1 MKKRFKKVGKRV
13 AAASLALAMTASV
26 IPDMGIVARAA
37 GTGDSNKAINMTYI
51 TIKES
56 GDASNVASDIGAI
69 SLPLST
75 TANLELPTTG
85 SKAGST
91 ISWSSDKPEVIS
103 TTGVVTRPASGQE
116 DVDVNLTATVT
127 SGSVSNQ
134 KTFTVTVLAMNEL
147 MGADYFDKTSV
158 EVTDAYYDNAL
169 ELDVKNLLALDA
181 DRLLAGFRETACYVY
196 NTKSGV
202 TVKTAAEI
210 KTFMKNKTRY
220 GGGWENSLIGGHT
233 LGHYMTAVA
242 QGIINPGVTAE
253 EKTKLTER
261 LDYLIDAL
269 DECQQMTVGSSY
281 EGYLFGATLP
291 NTSFQ
296 NAPDLQFDN
305 VEAGRSNISTQAWVP
320 WYTMHKILAGLT
332 DAYEVAGNEKALQ
345 VANKLGTWISN
356 RANAWS
362 TTKAKQVLAI
372 EYGGMNDA
380 LYQLYKVTNA
390 SNKEDFKSAAH
401 KFDETTLFDSVL
413 AGGSNVLNGKHA
425 NTTIPKFLGALCRY
439 EVDHT
444 ETKYL
449 RYAEAFWQMVIH
461 RHTYITGGNSE
472 DEHFGADEVLDGE
485 RTVCNNETCNTYN
498 MLKLSRRLFIITGEK
513 KYADYYENTLINAI
527 MSSQEHDTGLTMY
540 FQPMASGYHKVF
552 GTLDSNFWCC
562 TGSGYENFTKLQDSI
577 YFKKDNLVVVNQYLA
592 STLTQEG
599 YTIKQTGDLSKKDT
613 MTLEVSGS
621 NINVDLRLRIPD
633 WVVDGKPT
641 VTIGDTEYNY
651 TTRGGYIVIPNA
663 KIADGATITVKLPME
678 VTAENLP
685 DGENTYGFKYGP
697 FVLSAKLGTSKQT
710 TTSHGVAVTVPS
722 GRAITSDQIGIAS
735 EDSVEAFIENINDYL
750 VKDGDSMNF
759 TLKGTNC
766 KYTFTTHYNQ
776 DDENY
781 GIYWTYYVDSEGRGS
796 AAIIEEKDALRKESS
811 KIDSI
816 PQCGRGQYEE
826 RFILEDGNT
835 KDGLID
841 NDSVAQDAPELSR
854 KANAGGSFGYK
865 MLVDETQDN
874 YLLITYAKED
884 DGKPIKITVGDTVIT
899 DEVLDSSKA
908 KVVNQTIAESD
919 MEDYYQVSYKIP
931 ASVVKANTSN
941 LKVKEGND
949 TVTKRVMT
957 MMFAGTASEAS
968 ARVNKSLDLVRAYRT
983 TNDISKLEYKGQT
996 LKADSNG
1003 VFKIKA
1009 TYNVTPKVKFTMAD
1023 SSGYIAIDGNA
1034 IDETQE
1040 KELKATAAVTTFNVQ
1055 VYAENFEVVKTYK
1068 IELTTDYTGINLKN
1082 GLVKAFTF
1090 DNDSNGA
1097 AAVSKAYK
1105 PAETGAE
1112 LRYED
1117 GAVGKAVTLPG
1128 SYGIKLLDDA
1138 SVLGDS
1144 YAISYWM
1151 KSKSVLWCECLG
1163 YYFQRCSG

>member
-1 MKKRFKKVGKRV
+1 
-13 AAASLALAMTASV
+13 
-26 IPDMGIVARAA
+26 
-37 GTGDSNKAINMTYI
+37 
-51 TIKES
+51 
-56 GDASNVASDIGAI
+56 
-69 SLPLST
+69 
-75 TANLELPTTG
+75 
-85 SKAGST
+85 
-91 ISWSSDKPEVIS
+91 
-103 TTGVVTRPASGQE
+103 
-116 DVDVNLTATVT
+116 
-127 SGSVSNQ
+127 
-134 KTFTVTVLAMNEL
+134 
-147 MGADYFDKTSV
+147 
-158 EVTDAYYDNAL
+158 NAL

-296 NAPDLQFDN
+296 NDPDLQFDN

-449 RYAEAFWQMVIH
+449 QYAEAFWQMVIH

-527 MSSQEHDTGLTMY
+527 MSSQDHDTGLTMY

-621 NINVDLRLRIPD
+621 NINVELRLRIPD

-781 GIYWTYYVDSEGRGS
+781 GI
-796 AAIIEEKDALRKESS
+796 
-811 KIDSI
+811 
-816 PQCGRGQYEE
+816 
-826 RFILEDGNT
+826 
-835 KDGLID
+835 
-841 NDSVAQDAPELSR
+841 
-854 KANAGGSFGYK
+854 
-865 MLVDETQDN
+865 
-874 YLLITYAKED
+874 
-884 DGKPIKITVGDTVIT
+884 
-899 DEVLDSSKA
+899 
-908 KVVNQTIAESD
+908 
-919 MEDYYQVSYKIP
+919 
-931 ASVVKANTSN
+931 
-941 LKVKEGND
+941 
-949 TVTKRVMT
+949 
-957 MMFAGTASEAS
+957 
-968 ARVNKSLDLVRAYRT
+968 
-983 TNDISKLEYKGQT
+983 
-996 LKADSNG
+996 
-1003 VFKIKA
+1003 
-1009 TYNVTPKVKFTMAD
+1009 
-1023 SSGYIAIDGNA
+1023 
-1034 IDETQE
+1034 
-1040 KELKATAAVTTFNVQ
+1040 
-1055 VYAENFEVVKTYK
+1055 
-1068 IELTTDYTGINLKN
+1068 
-1082 GLVKAFTF
+1082 
-1090 DNDSNGA
+1090 
-1097 AAVSKAYK
+1097 
-1105 PAETGAE
+1105 
-1112 LRYED
+1112 
-1117 GAVGKAVTLPG
+1117 
-1128 SYGIKLLDDA
+1128 
-1138 SVLGDS
+1138 
-1144 YAISYWM
+1144 
-1151 KSKSVLWCECLG
+1151 
-1163 YYFQRCSG
+1163 

>member
-1 MKKRFKKVGKRV
+1 MSDKIFITTKTHVFKKGNVVMKKRFKKVGKRV

-296 NAPDLQFDN
+296 NDPDLQFDN

-449 RYAEAFWQMVIH
+449 QYAEAFWQMVIH

-513 KYADYYENTLINAI
+513 KI
-527 MSSQEHDTGLTMY
+527 
-540 FQPMASGYHKVF
+540 
-552 GTLDSNFWCC
+552 C
-562 TGSGYENFTKLQDSI
+562 
-577 YFKKDNLVVVNQYLA
+577 
-592 STLTQEG
+592 
-599 YTIKQTGDLSKKDT
+599 
-613 MTLEVSGS
+613 
-621 NINVDLRLRIPD
+621 
-633 WVVDGKPT
+633 
-641 VTIGDTEYNY
+641 
-651 TTRGGYIVIPNA
+651 
-663 KIADGATITVKLPME
+663 
-678 VTAENLP
+678 
-685 DGENTYGFKYGP
+685 
-697 FVLSAKLGTSKQT
+697 
-710 TTSHGVAVTVPS
+710 
-722 GRAITSDQIGIAS
+722 
-735 EDSVEAFIENINDYL
+735 
-750 VKDGDSMNF
+750 
-759 TLKGTNC
+759 
-766 KYTFTTHYNQ
+766 
-776 DDENY
+776 
-781 GIYWTYYVDSEGRGS
+781 
-796 AAIIEEKDALRKESS
+796 
-811 KIDSI
+811 
-816 PQCGRGQYEE
+816 
-826 RFILEDGNT
+826 
-835 KDGLID
+835 
-841 NDSVAQDAPELSR
+841 
-854 KANAGGSFGYK
+854 
-865 MLVDETQDN
+865 
-874 YLLITYAKED
+874 
-884 DGKPIKITVGDTVIT
+884 
-899 DEVLDSSKA
+899 
-908 KVVNQTIAESD
+908 
-919 MEDYYQVSYKIP
+919 
-931 ASVVKANTSN
+931 
-941 LKVKEGND
+941 
-949 TVTKRVMT
+949 
-957 MMFAGTASEAS
+957 
-968 ARVNKSLDLVRAYRT
+968 
-983 TNDISKLEYKGQT
+983 
-996 LKADSNG
+996 
-1003 VFKIKA
+1003 
-1009 TYNVTPKVKFTMAD
+1009 
-1023 SSGYIAIDGNA
+1023 
-1034 IDETQE
+1034 
-1040 KELKATAAVTTFNVQ
+1040 
-1055 VYAENFEVVKTYK
+1055 
-1068 IELTTDYTGINLKN
+1068 
-1082 GLVKAFTF
+1082 
-1090 DNDSNGA
+1090 
-1097 AAVSKAYK
+1097 
-1105 PAETGAE
+1105 
-1112 LRYED
+1112 
-1117 GAVGKAVTLPG
+1117 
-1128 SYGIKLLDDA
+1128 
-1138 SVLGDS
+1138 
-1144 YAISYWM
+1144 
-1151 KSKSVLWCECLG
+1151 
-1163 YYFQRCSG
+1163 